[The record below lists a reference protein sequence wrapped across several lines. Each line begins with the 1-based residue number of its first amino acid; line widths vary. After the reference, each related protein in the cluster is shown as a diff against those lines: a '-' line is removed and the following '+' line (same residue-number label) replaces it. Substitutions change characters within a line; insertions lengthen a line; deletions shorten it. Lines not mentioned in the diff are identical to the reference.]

1 MIKVTMRPTV
11 DFDDITDELG
21 IHMSECSITEMAEN
35 GSYITVDLSN
45 ERVEELKEDIEWERG
60 KSDLRFQKLQNDL
73 RIIEL
78 LRTLVSS
85 DSILV
90 FIFW

>member
-45 ERVEELKEDIEWERG
+45 ERVEELTEDIEWERG

>member
-1 MIKVTMRPTV
+1 MVKVTMKPTV
-11 DFDDITDELG
+11 DFEDISTELG
-21 IHMSECSITEMAEN
+21 IHMSECTLTEMAEN

-45 ERVEELKEDIEWERG
+45 ERVKELKEDIEWEQG
-60 KSDLRFQKLQNDL
+60 KSDLRLERLQNDL

-78 LRTLVSS
+78 LRSLVPC

>member
-1 MIKVTMRPTV
+1 MININFKPTV

-21 IHMSECSITEMAEN
+21 IHMSECTLTEMAEN
-35 GSYITVDLSN
+35 GSYISVDLSD
-45 ERVEELKEDIEWERG
+45 ERVEELKEDIEWEHG
-60 KSDLRFQKLQNDL
+60 KSDSRLIKLQNDL

-78 LRTLVSS
+78 LRSLVPC

>member
-1 MIKVTMRPTV
+1 MINIDYRPTV

-21 IHMSECSITEMAEN
+21 IHMSECTLTEMAEN
-35 GSYITVDLSN
+35 GSYVIVDLSD
-45 ERVEELKEDIEWERG
+45 ERVEELKEDIEWELG
-60 KSDLRFQKLQNDL
+60 KSDLRLKKLKNDL

-78 LRTLVSS
+78 LRSLVSCK
-85 DSILV
+85 SILV

>member
-1 MIKVTMRPTV
+1 MININFKPTV
-11 DFDDITDELG
+11 DFDDISAELG
-21 IHMSECSITEMAEN
+21 IHMSECTLTDMAEN
-35 GSYITVDLSN
+35 GSYISVDLSN
-45 ERVEELKEDIEWERG
+45 ERVEKLKEEIEWEQG
-60 KSDLRFQKLQNDL
+60 KCDSYLKRLQNDL

-78 LRTLVSS
+78 LRSLVPC